1 MVKSA
6 PGHSSPGKQFIYGR
20 SVIIE
25 FSPIVPR
32 KKKVQCPVSC
42 VHFEQN
48 ENNLST
54 NYIYKKKQCTG
65 KQDWALSSSLI
76 RRLVQKQKKS
86 KCILEFISRTELK
99 CHSLFFQ
106 THKFGLTPVRWSCCT
121 DLRQEDA
128 SPRGPLGSTMW
139 SVSLLMVTDAGA
151 TEQMILLKLS
161 K

>member
-1 MVKSA
+1 MA
-6 PGHSSPGKQFIYGR
+6 DLSSLNFPQLCPGK
-20 SVIIE
+20 
-25 FSPIVPR
+25 
-32 KKKVQCPVSC
+32 KKCNVLFPVYILSRTKT
-42 VHFEQN
+42 
-48 ENNLST
+48 NLST